1 MRVLPLALLMALAV
15 AAPASAD
22 SLVYVKDSNVWSA
35 RPDGSEQRQLTKDG
49 IPQDPYSSPS
59 QADDG
64 TIVAV
69 RGTRLYKLDSQ
80 GRPSGTLNSLLTD
93 KPGSIGAVGPFDA
106 RISPDGRTI
115 ASWIGIMGGWYD
127 YATNTYYNDPQS
139 AVSFQDAGDG
149 HPVGSTMF
157 FEEPSWL
164 PDSKHVLLFES
175 MNGFAKQVYQGEAGV
190 NHNNM
195 TPWFHDSD
203 TQDDGTWFP
212 LGAGELNRAGN
223 RLAALRA
230 GGTMGDGYFARGTHN
245 GIVIF
250 DVRGFDQAPT
260 RWPCWINDDN
270 GGELTPPSWGPD
282 GDSLAYSAPDG
293 IWVAQL
299 NGSCDKATNKLVI
312 PGGREPDWG
321 PAKPAQPA
329 APGVPGPGTGTHQP
343 GAGAAVK
350 VSVARRVRRRVLVR
364 RGLAVKVDCPV
375 ACKVSAVAKAR
386 GKRVAKARAAGT
398 GTVRATLKPRRR
410 ALGRARTLAVAV
422 TVRAG
427 GKPATVKKSVRVS

>member
-1 MRVLPLALLMALAV
+1 MRVLPLALLLALAL
-15 AAPASAD
+15 AAPAAAD

-35 RPDGSEQRQLTKDG
+35 RPDGSEQRRLTSDG
-49 IPQDPYSSPS
+49 IPQDPYSSPT

-80 GRPSGTLNSLLTD
+80 GRLLGKLNSLLTD

-115 ASWIGIMGGWYD
+115 ASWLGIMGGWYD
-127 YATNTYYNDPQS
+127 YATNIYYNDPQS
-139 AVSFQDAGDG
+139 AVVFQDAGDG

-164 PDSKHVLLFES
+164 ADSKRVLLWDS
-175 MNGFAKQVYQGEAGV
+175 MNGGVPQVYQGQAGA
-190 NHNNM
+190 NHNDM
-195 TPWFHDSD
+195 TGWFHDYD

-212 LGAGELNRAGN
+212 LGAGEVNRASN

-230 GGTMGDGYFARGTHN
+230 GGTMGQGYFARGTHN

-250 DVRGFDQAPT
+250 DVNGFDTAPT

-293 IWVAQL
+293 IWVVKL
-299 NGSCDKATNKLVI
+299 DGSCDRATLKLVI

-321 PAKPAQPA
+321 PAQPAQGTGQP
-329 APGVPGPGTGTHQP
+329 APGSAPPTGPGTGAPANNSKLRVASTVRGARCCGAASWSRATASP
-343 GAGAAVK
+343 GAR
-350 VSVARRVRRRVLVR
+350 SRRSPRP
-364 RGLAVKVDCPV
+364 A
-375 ACKVSAVAKAR
+375 
-386 GKRVAKARAAGT
+386 AAGWP
-398 GTVRATLKPRRR
+398 RPRRR
-410 ALGRARTLAVAV
+410 APTRCA
-422 TVRAG
+422 
-427 GKPATVKKSVRVS
+427 